1 MTAKFTVW
9 RAWAHPRRAWIL
21 PPGANIARAQTSMR
35 RLFYRGG
42 LQLPICSCVLS
53 ANAPPPPRPQPAPLP
68 CPLRRE
74 GRASL
79 APWGSRGRDGTE
91 RGCFLAPEG
100 ERLRELGPRRTA
112 DELRPGAATR
122 PSAHT
127 KGRGPRTKLSLQALR
142 TLPNPRATV
151 ETATPSTRYFL
162 PGPSL

>member
-1 MTAKFTVW
+1 MPGPTRAGRGFCLPGLTQLGLRRLRGAYFTVADSSY
-9 RAWAHPRRAWIL
+9 RSAAASFL
-21 PPGANIARAQTSMR
+21 QT
-35 RLFYRGG
+35 
-42 LQLPICSCVLS
+42 P
-53 ANAPPPPRPQPAPLP
+53 PPPPRPQPAPLP

-91 RGCFLAPEG
+91 RGGFLAPEG